1 MFDNF
6 ECELYTC
13 QNPDQDRSVDTIRLY
28 IDPPAEIEPRLTT
41 FIFILLEVNSYKI
54 AFDFFL
60 SDM

>member
-13 QNPDQDRSVDTIRLY
+13 QNPDQDQLIQLDC
-28 IDPPAEIEPRLTT
+28 IDPPVEIEPRLTT
-41 FIFILLEVNSYKI
+41 FIFILHEVNNYKI